1 MAVEEFAMPDLGEG
15 LTEAELVSWEVAE
28 GDTVALNQV
37 IAEVETAKAAVQLP
51 SPYAGVVARLLV
63 EPGTTVLV
71 GSPILAVDTAPAGVE
86 GTLSAHGAGASSAA
100 AGAALGAA
108 TASAPATAERLPTT
122 ANGASSSAADAGAPS
137 PVVARTSVLVGY
149 GPTVGTTDRPRR
161 RPRTLRPGAPGPH
174 TGRAPADP
182 APTDHA
188 GTGGRTARP
197 VGTPERPRTYPPVR
211 KLAHELGVDLT
222 GVVGTGPDGVIT
234 RDDVL
239 ARAHPDGGSAQ
250 AGSPTDAA
258 QAPAASATL
267 VASVT
272 SQGSPR
278 EERTPVTGVRRRTA
292 AAMVASAF
300 TAPQATVFLTVDVTP
315 TLELLD
321 DLRRDRALAG
331 HRLTLLTVVAKAVTI
346 AVART
351 PEVNS
356 RWDEAAGE
364 IVRPRYVNLGI
375 AAATP
380 RGLLVPNVKDADG
393 LHLDALADAL
403 AHLTEQAR
411 AGTTPPA
418 DLVGGTITITNV
430 GVFGIDA
437 GTPILN
443 PGESAILAVGA
454 VRRRPWEHRDRIALR
469 SVVTLAV
476 TFDHRVVDGEQ
487 AARFV
492 SDVGAVLANPGSVLA
507 MV

>member
-1 MAVEEFAMPDLGEG
+1 MALQEFAMPDLGEG
-15 LTEAELVSWEVAE
+15 LTEAELVSWEVEE
-28 GDTVALNQV
+28 GDTVELNQV

-63 EPGTTVLV
+63 EPGTTVPV
-71 GSPILAVDTAPAGVE
+71 GTPILAVETAPAG
-86 GTLSAHGAGASSAA
+86 GASTPAAARAGASSAPTSA
-100 AGAALGAA
+100 
-108 TASAPATAERLPTT
+108 ASAPTTVGLPPATLPAASPPATARPEASPAVT
-122 ANGASSSAADAGAPS
+122 AGGGRS
-137 PVVARTSVLVGY
+137 PVAARTSVLVGY
-149 GPTVGTTDRPRR
+149 GPAVGTTDRPRR
-161 RPRTLRPGAPGPH
+161 RPRTSRPGPPGPH

-182 APTDHA
+182 PPTDHPAPA
-188 GTGGRTARP
+188 GRAAPPGGGT
-197 VGTPERPRTYPPVR
+197 VGERPRTYPPVR

-222 GVVGTGPDGVIT
+222 RVVGTGPDGVIT

-239 ARAHPDGGSAQ
+239 ARAHREPGAAG
-250 AGSPTDAA
+250 AGSPADETHAPDA
-258 QAPAASATL
+258 
-267 VASVT
+267 
-272 SQGSPR
+272 SPR
-278 EERTPVTGVRRRTA
+278 EDRTPVTGVRRRTA

-351 PEVNS
+351 PEVNA

-364 IVRPRYVNLGI
+364 IVQPRYVHLGI
-375 AAATP
+375 AATTP
-380 RGLLVPNVKDADG
+380 RGLLVPNVKDADR
-393 LHLDALADAL
+393 LHLGALADAL
-403 AHLTEQAR
+403 ADLTERAR

-443 PGESAILAVGA
+443 PGEAAILAVGA
-454 VRRRPWEHRDRIALR
+454 VRRRPWEHRDAIALR

-492 SDVGAVLANPGSVLA
+492 GDVGAVLANPGSVLA